1 MHPILAAPILA
12 MSDNEVTSDTPA
24 PKPSVAVDL
33 SDFKMMPG
41 WVSGIGSAAA
51 NLSRFEEREDRGPRR
66 DGDRRGGPPPRRDGG
81 GSSGGQ
87 NRDRG
92 DSRPPRRDGPPSQG
106 GGPRRDGP
114 PGQGSG
120 PRREGGD
127 RNGPRRFSDRDGP
140 RQPQRDWVEIPR
152 DVQVVI
158 EPEDKSAEALA
169 NHIRNSGHAFSMFD
183 AARLVLAEGDRFQAR
198 YTCASERTSGLF
210 VTPADGGLFLS
221 RDEATQHVLRSAAL
235 ETYYRTEEIE
245 LEEPKG
251 DFKSVGVCGMSG
263 ELIAPP
269 SHHSFQTAII
279 RLHRERYSNM
289 PLEDYKRRVRVE
301 SDPELVTKWKEQQK
315 KGMRWIWLKDQPAEG
330 TEPTTLSTRAEMESH
345 FRRMHGEDAVREV
358 REAIVHGS
366 VDKQKL
372 SHVLFILLRGAV
384 DTARKHLFEMSQK
397 LGGGFE
403 RRSLKLFKRRAGK
416 LFVCR
421 VKPKAIDPGVVFST
435 RVSSIVEVLKGKSG
449 IMLHDLVEAICPSNV
464 VAEPVEGEAQASKVP
479 AAPTEEQ
486 ISVIKDIR
494 WLANEGYVIEYS
506 DGMVFLGVQGEVQ
519 PAKATKTVPKAE
531 AVAAETSTDE
541 ALIET
546 SEQASEEAT
555 AEAET
560 PTAEVA
566 DKTPEAEQ
574 VPTTE
579 STAPAVE
586 EVTEAIAE
594 SEAPAETVE
603 AKEDSAL

>member
-1 MHPILAAPILA
+1 

-24 PKPSVAVDL
+24 PRPSVAVDL
-33 SDFKMMPG
+33 SDLKMMPG
-41 WVSGIGSAAA
+41 WVSGIGSTPA
-51 NLSRFEEREDRGPRR
+51 NLSRFEEREDRAPRR
-66 DGDRRGGPPPRRDGG
+66 DGDRRGGPPGRGAGG
-81 GSSGGQ
+81 GGQ
-87 NRDRG
+87 GRDRG
-92 DSRPPRRDGPPSQG
+92 DSRPPRRDGPPGQG
-106 GGPRRDGP
+106 SGPRRDGP

-120 PRREGGD
+120 PRRDGPPGQGGGPRRDGPPSQGGPRREGGGGD
-127 RNGPRRFSDRDGP
+127 RRGPRRFGDRDGP
-140 RQPQRDWVEIPR
+140 GQPQREWVQIPR
-152 DVQVVI
+152 DIQVAI

-169 NHIRNSGHAFSMFD
+169 NHIRSSGHAFSMFD

-198 YTCASERTSGLF
+198 FTCASERPAGLF
-210 VTPADGGLFLS
+210 VTPADGGVFLN
-221 RDEATQHVLRSAAL
+221 RDEATQHVLRGAAL

-251 DFKSVGVCGMSG
+251 DFKSVGVCGISG

-279 RLHRERYSNM
+279 RLHRERFSNM

-301 SDPELVTKWKEQQK
+301 SDPEMVTKWKEQQK

-330 TEPTTLSTRAEMESH
+330 AEPTTLSTRAEMESH
-345 FRRMHGEDAVREV
+345 FRRMHGEDAVRET
-358 REAIVHGS
+358 REAIIHGNA
-366 VDKQKL
+366 DKQKL
-372 SHVLFILLRGAV
+372 SPALHLLLRGAV

-397 LGGGFE
+397 LAGGFE

-435 RVSSIVEVLKGKSG
+435 RVSAIVEVLKGKSG
-449 IMLHDLVEAICPSNV
+449 IMLHDLVEAICPSPKA
-464 VAEPVEGEAQASKVP
+464 AEATEAEAATAPKVP

-519 PAKATKTVPKAE
+519 PAKAPKPAAKT
-531 AVAAETSTDE
+531 
-541 ALIET
+541 
-546 SEQASEEAT
+546 
-555 AEAET
+555 ET
-560 PTAEVA
+560 PIA
-566 DKTPEAEQ
+566 DTSTPEAE
-574 VPTTE
+574 VPTAEEESPEPEDAPTE
-579 STAPAVE
+579 ATEE
-586 EVTEAIAE
+586 EVPSPAPEITEEPEAE
-594 SEAPAETVE
+594 IVLEASEDPAP
-603 AKEDSAL
+603 

>member
-1 MHPILAAPILA
+1 M
-12 MSDNEVTSDTPA
+12 
-24 PKPSVAVDL
+24 
-33 SDFKMMPG
+33 
-41 WVSGIGSAAA
+41 
-51 NLSRFEEREDRGPRR
+51 
-66 DGDRRGGPPPRRDGG
+66 
-81 GSSGGQ
+81 
-87 NRDRG
+87 
-92 DSRPPRRDGPPSQG
+92 
-106 GGPRRDGP
+106 
-114 PGQGSG
+114 
-120 PRREGGD
+120 
-127 RNGPRRFSDRDGP
+127 
-140 RQPQRDWVEIPR
+140 
-152 DVQVVI
+152 QVVI

-198 YTCASERTSGLF
+198 YTCASERNSGLF
-210 VTPADGGLFLS
+210 VTPADGGLFLT

-279 RLHRERYSNM
+279 RLHRERFSHM

-315 KGMRWIWLKDQPAEG
+315 KGLRWIWLKDQPAEG
-330 TEPTTLSTRAEMESH
+330 AEPITLSTRAEMESH

-358 REAIVHGS
+358 REAIVHGN

-435 RVSSIVEVLKGKSG
+435 RVSTIVELLKGKSG
-449 IMLHDLVEAICPSNV
+449 IMLHELVEAICPSAP
-464 VAEPVEGEAQASKVP
+464 VAESSEGEAPAAKVP
-479 AAPTEEQ
+479 TPPTDEQ
-486 ISVIKDIR
+486 IAVIKDIR

-519 PAKATKTVPKAE
+519 PAKAPKSATNASPESATTETTLAAEAAPCEAEAPISEAEHESPSEEVPKIE
-531 AVAAETSTDE
+531 EVSPVADE
-541 ALIET
+541 D
-546 SEQASEEAT
+546 AT
-555 AEAET
+555 PAAEAE
-560 PTAEVA
+560 A
-566 DKTPEAEQ
+566 
-574 VPTTE
+574 TTE
-579 STAPAVE
+579 ENA
-586 EVTEAIAE
+586 
-594 SEAPAETVE
+594 
-603 AKEDSAL
+603 

>member
-1 MHPILAAPILA
+1 

-33 SDFKMMPG
+33 SDLKMMPG
-41 WVSGIGSAAA
+41 WVSGIGSTPA
-51 NLSRFEEREDRGPRR
+51 NLSRFEEREDRAPRR
-66 DGDRRGGPPPRRDGG
+66 DGDRRGGPPQRRDGAG
-81 GSSGGQ
+81 GGQ
-87 NRDRG
+87 NRDRS
-92 DSRPPRRDGPPSQG
+92 DSRPPRRDGPPGQG
-106 GGPRRDGP
+106 GGPRRD
-114 PGQGSG
+114 
-120 PRREGGD
+120 GGD

-152 DVQVVI
+152 DVQVII

-198 YTCASERTSGLF
+198 YTCASERASGLF
-210 VTPADGGLFLS
+210 VTPADGGLFLT

-269 SHHSFQTAII
+269 SHHSFQTSII
-279 RLHRERYSNM
+279 RLHRERFSNM

-330 TEPTTLSTRAEMESH
+330 AEPTTLSTRAEMESH

-358 REAIVHGS
+358 REAIVHGN

-435 RVSSIVEVLKGKSG
+435 RVSTIVELLKGKSG
-449 IMLHDLVEAICPSNV
+449 IMLHDLVEAICPSAPA
-464 VAEPVEGEAQASKVP
+464 AESAEGGDLAAKVP
-479 AAPTEEQ
+479 TPPTDEQ
-486 ISVIKDIR
+486 ITVIKDIR

-519 PAKATKTVPKAE
+519 PAKTPKSAGKPESARDANSESATAETAE
-531 AVAAETSTDE
+531 AT
-541 ALIET
+541 T
-546 SEQASEEAT
+546 SEPEAMISDAEQEASASEEASVSE
-555 AEAET
+555 EAPKVEDVSPLT
-560 PTAEVA
+560 EE
-566 DKTPEAEQ
+566 DSTPEAE
-574 VPTTE
+574 
-579 STAPAVE
+579 A
-586 EVTEAIAE
+586 EA
-594 SEAPAETVE
+594 EAPTDA
-603 AKEDSAL
+603 AS

>member
-1 MHPILAAPILA
+1 

-33 SDFKMMPG
+33 SDLKMMPG
-41 WVSGIGSAAA
+41 WVSGIGSAPA

-66 DGDRRGGPPPRRDGG
+66 DGDRRGGPPGRGAGG
-81 GSSGGQ
+81 GQS
-87 NRDRG
+87 RDRG
-92 DSRPPRRDGPPSQG
+92 DSRPPRRDGPPGQG

-114 PGQGSG
+114 PGQGGG
-120 PRREGGD
+120 PRRDGPPGQGGGPRRDGGD

-152 DVQVVI
+152 DVQVTI

-198 YTCASERTSGLF
+198 YTCASERQSGLF
-210 VTPADGGLFLS
+210 VTPADGGLFLT
-221 RDEATQHVLRSAAL
+221 RDEATQHVLRGAAL
-235 ETYYRTEEIE
+235 ESYYRTEEIE

-279 RLHRERYSNM
+279 RLHRERFSNM

-315 KGMRWIWLKDQPAEG
+315 KGMRWIWLKDEPAEG
-330 TEPTTLSTRAEMESH
+330 AEPTTLSTRAEMESH
-345 FRRMHGEDAVREV
+345 FRRIHGEDAVREV
-358 REAIVHGS
+358 REAIVHGN

-435 RVSSIVEVLKGKSG
+435 RVSNLVEVLKGKSG
-449 IMLHDLVEAICPSNV
+449 IMLHDLVEAICPSAPA
-464 VAEPVEGEAQASKVP
+464 AEPVEGEATAPKVTAP
-479 AAPTEEQ
+479 PTEEQ

-519 PAKATKTVPKAE
+519 APKAPKAAPKAE
-531 AVAAETSTDE
+531 AATEAAPAEVSDAATEE
-541 ALIET
+541 ADALTTAEEVEAPE
-546 SEQASEEAT
+546 SVEEAT
-555 AEAET
+555 AVESEALL
-560 PTAEVA
+560 
-566 DKTPEAEQ
+566 
-574 VPTTE
+574 
-579 STAPAVE
+579 VE
-586 EVTEAIAE
+586 EVTEPEVE
-594 SEAPAETVE
+594 SEITEV
-603 AKEDSAL
+603 KEDPVP

>member
-1 MHPILAAPILA
+1 METSPQMHPILAAPILA
-12 MSDNEVTSDTPA
+12 MSDNEVTSADTPA

-41 WVSGIGSAAA
+41 WVSGIGSAPA

-81 GSSGGQ
+81 GSGGGQ
-87 NRDRG
+87 GRDRG
-92 DSRPPRRDGPPSQG
+92 DSRPPRRDGPPGQG

-114 PGQGSG
+114 PGQGGG
-120 PRREGGD
+120 PRRDGGD

-210 VTPADGGLFLS
+210 VTPADGGLFLT

-279 RLHRERYSNM
+279 RLHRERFSNM

-330 TEPTTLSTRAEMESH
+330 AEPTTLSTRAEMESH

-358 REAIVHGS
+358 REAIVHGN

-435 RVSSIVEVLKGKSG
+435 RVSNIVEVLKGKSG
-449 IMLHDLVEAICPSNV
+449 IMLHDLVEAICPSPV
-464 VAEPVEGEAQASKVP
+464 VAEPTEVETQASKVP

-519 PAKATKTVPKAE
+519 PVKAPKADSKAEPLENLE
-531 AVAAETSTDE
+531 AKTEEPNTPTDPEATIETPESSATQTSSQEVEAEPSVIAEVDAMAESGQKAKDPADIAET
-541 ALIET
+541 
-546 SEQASEEAT
+546 
-555 AEAET
+555 
-560 PTAEVA
+560 
-566 DKTPEAEQ
+566 
-574 VPTTE
+574 
-579 STAPAVE
+579 
-586 EVTEAIAE
+586 
-594 SEAPAETVE
+594 
-603 AKEDSAL
+603 KED